1 MGGAL
6 VSTLPH
12 LASLTR
18 SGLHPCNEECVH
30 EEVDVGSRP
39 VAVAGSAFAAKP
51 CEELKAEIDAKIKA
65 NGVPAYTLEIVD
77 KGSVTDK
84 KVVGTCD
91 GGTKE
96 IVYQRG

>member
-1 MGGAL
+1 MKKL
-6 VSTLPH
+6 M
-12 LASLTR
+12 LAV
-18 SGLHPCNEECVH
+18 GLF
-30 EEVDVGSRP
+30 
-39 VAVAGSAFAAKP
+39 AVAGSAFAAKP
-51 CEELKAEIDAKIKA
+51 CEELKAEIDAKI

>member
-1 MGGAL
+1 MFMKKLML
-6 VSTLPH
+6 VV
-12 LASLTR
+12 
-18 SGLHPCNEECVH
+18 GLF
-30 EEVDVGSRP
+30 
-39 VAVAGSAFAAKP
+39 AVAGSAFAAKP